1 METREMVC
9 IVCPMGCHLTVT
21 RGDDGQVSVAGNTCK
36 RGETY
41 GAQEFTN
48 PMRVVTS
55 SVFVDGGEMPLASV
69 KTRGT
74 VPKAKIGEVLGALTR
89 VRLTAPVAIGDVVV
103 ENVVG
108 TGVDVVATRRVDA
121 R

>member
-21 RGDDGQVSVAGNTCK
+21 RGDDGAVSVTGNTCR

-55 SVFVDGGEMPLASV
+55 SVFVDGGQMPLASV
-69 KTRGT
+69 KTRST
-74 VPKAKIGEVLGALTR
+74 VPKAKIGEVLSALTQ
-89 VRLTAPVAIGDVVV
+89 VRLTAPVNIGDVVAP
-103 ENVVG
+103 NVAG